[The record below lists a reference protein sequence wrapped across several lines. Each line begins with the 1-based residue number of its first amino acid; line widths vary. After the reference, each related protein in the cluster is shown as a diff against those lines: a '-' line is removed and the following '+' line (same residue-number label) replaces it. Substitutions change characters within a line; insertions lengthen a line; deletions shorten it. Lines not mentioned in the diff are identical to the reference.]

1 MGDFEVAVTIL
12 YLGWVVSW
20 FVEQLGIRLWQLR
33 DQRREFVKDT

>member
-12 YLGWVVSW
+12 YLGWVASW